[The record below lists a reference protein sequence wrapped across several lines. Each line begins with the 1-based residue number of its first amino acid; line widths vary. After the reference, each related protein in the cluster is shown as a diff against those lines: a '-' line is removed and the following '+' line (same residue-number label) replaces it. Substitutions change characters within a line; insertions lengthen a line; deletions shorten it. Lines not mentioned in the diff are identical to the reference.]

1 MSFSGRLRMGYSV
14 SIIDKGVGPMKKAER
29 AYASL
34 RERVRT
40 EWVLYLLAFVFILIA
55 DSIGQIKIPVWKGTF
70 IIFGFSSWPFPAWA

>member
-1 MSFSGRLRMGYSV
+1 
-14 SIIDKGVGPMKKAER
+14 MKKVER

-34 RERVRT
+34 RERIRT

>member
-1 MSFSGRLRMGYSV
+1 MSFSRAAPARYTGF
-14 SIIDKGVGPMKKAER
+14 INDKGVGPMKTAER

>member
-1 MSFSGRLRMGYSV
+1 
-14 SIIDKGVGPMKKAER
+14 MKKAER

-70 IIFGFSSWPFPAWA
+70 IIFGFLS